1 MMGLEAFKPTP
12 RFLRA
17 TTRQLKLRIVNRLI
31 AACCFGILLT
41 WLAFVLAMPKPVPHP
56 HDAHVIVKETEQIS
70 FQREGDMV
78 IATFVDGTICIH
90 DKREIEPKCHSAV
103 PQVEVK

>member
-1 MMGLEAFKPTP
+1 MGLEAFRPTP

-17 TTRQLKLRIVNRLI
+17 TTRQLKLRIVNRMI

-41 WLAFVLAMPKPVPHP
+41 YLAFVLSMPKSVPHISGP
-56 HDAHVIVKETEQIS
+56 VIVKEMSDVS
-70 FQREGDMV
+70 FQREGDIV
-78 IATFVDGTICIH
+78 LATFVDGTTCLN
-90 DKREIEPKCHSAV
+90 DKRVMRPLCHPAI